1 MRKISNG
8 LLAAMAAGAL
18 LLTTPSSA
26 RAQVA
31 FGGTFVGPHGSFSIG
46 IGSPAFP
53 VGGYVPHP
61 YAQQVYFVPGYGY
74 GFYYGAQFIPCER
87 IGPRWV
93 VVSAPFA
100 HYGFHGRYWDG
111 GRYWASHRHADFRGQ
126 ERFRGNV
133 RRDWR

>member
-8 LLAAMAAGAL
+8 LLAATAAGAL
-18 LLTTPSSA
+18 LLATPSSA

-31 FGGTFVGPHGSFSIG
+31 FGGTIAGPHGSFSIG
-46 IGSPAFP
+46 IGSPVFP
-53 VGGYVPHP
+53 VGGYVPYP

-93 VVSAPFA
+93 VVSAPFG
-100 HYGFHGRYWDG
+100 HYGRYYGVHGRYWS
-111 GRYWASHRHADFRGQ
+111 SHRNDGFRGQ
-126 ERFRGNV
+126 ERFRGES
-133 RRDWR
+133 RRNWR